1 MKFASGLRGI
11 NVEDD
16 ALLAANRANGRYVL
30 NDANFVVDEHDADQN
45 GIGAQS
51 GFEHIEVE
59 QAVFLDI

>member
-1 MKFASGLRGI
+1 MK
-11 NVEDD
+11 DD
-16 ALLAANRANGRYVL
+16 ALLAANGANGSYVL

-51 GFEHIEVE
+51 CLENIKVE